1 MTDHNR
7 SVEVTGATTEDA
19 IESGLAQL
27 GVMRDQV
34 TIDVLREPSRG
45 VLGIGAR
52 DAVVKLTVVKLALT
66 EKTEPAK
73 TRLEPVSAPPIQPV
87 FASHPK
93 TESDQALTQEDILK
107 LAQDILAELLE
118 KMQIEADIEARIDNP
133 KFSGDESALILDL
146 QGKDLGFL
154 IGRKGSTLAAIQHIT
169 RLIVNKSTQQ
179 RTNLIVDVE
188 GYKVRREHALKKL
201 ALRIADK
208 ATKRNRR
215 IALEP
220 MNAYERRIIHLTLRN
235 HPTVTTESVGD
246 KDRRKVTIL
255 PRS

>member
-1 MTDHNR
+1 
-7 SVEVTGATTEDA
+7 
-19 IESGLAQL
+19 
-27 GVMRDQV
+27 
-34 TIDVLREPSRG
+34 
-45 VLGIGAR
+45 
-52 DAVVKLTVVKLALT
+52 VVKLTVKKVPVDLA
-66 EKTEPAK
+66 EPEEAHSEPAP
-73 TRLEPVSAPPIQPV
+73 TTPVQPEKIQ
-87 FASHPK
+87 
-93 TESDQALTQEDILK
+93 QEEQVGQELSEEEILG
-107 LAQDILAELLE
+107 LARDILAELLE

-133 KFSGDESALILDL
+133 KFPGDEVALILDL

-154 IGRKGSTLAAIQHIT
+154 IGRKGSTLAAIQHVT

-235 HPTVTTESVGD
+235 HPTVTTESIGD

-255 PRS
+255 PKS